1 MENDKEKTLHS
12 DDMLWGAV
20 ADRVSALKQTLL
32 TQRNRSLADDMLAGN
47 LDNVSIDVRRNMLN
61 LHMNQRYAKLWLLEE
76 AVVKAM
82 VRLEQESESLAR
94 LIPS

>member
-1 MENDKEKTLHS
+1 M
-12 DDMLWGAV
+12 
-20 ADRVSALKQTLL
+20 ADRVNALKQTLL
-32 TQRNRSLADDMLAGN
+32 TQRNRSLAEDMLAGN